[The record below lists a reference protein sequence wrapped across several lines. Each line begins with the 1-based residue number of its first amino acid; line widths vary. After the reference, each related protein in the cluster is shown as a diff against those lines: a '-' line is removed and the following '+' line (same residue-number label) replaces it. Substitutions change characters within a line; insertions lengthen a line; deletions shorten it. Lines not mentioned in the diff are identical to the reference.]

1 MEINIIENSSFV
13 LEESVKF
20 ETTAKAVGSGLLEV
34 FATPAMIALMEKTAM
49 MAVSEQMP
57 EGFNTVG
64 TRVEVDHIK
73 ATPLG
78 MKVRCEASLRA
89 QDGRKLE
96 FEVVAHD
103 ETGLIGK
110 GLHTR
115 FIINEDRFMQKIA
128 Q

>member
-1 MEINIIENSSFV
+1 MEINIKGNSSFV
-13 LEESVKF
+13 LEETVKY
-20 ETTAKAVGSGLLEV
+20 ETTAKAVGSGLMEV
-34 FATPAMIALMEKTAM
+34 FATPAMIALMEKTSM
-49 MAVSEQMP
+49 MAVSEQIP

-78 MKVRCEASLRA
+78 MKVRCEATLKT

-96 FEVVAHD
+96 FEVVAQD
-103 ETGLIGK
+103 ESGLIGK

-115 FIINEDRFMQKIA
+115 FIINEERFMQKIA